1 MIVIQCLK
9 VFALSLFHILLI
21 SRKAQPTQNVRKAIF
36 FNSWWTTVDMLKK
49 DVIRLPPFFHL
60 SLTIFTWSPDWL
72 LCVKCQAV
80 FAGWFCGFIWTT
92 ALIEM
97 AVNCVNWISY
107 FSESV
112 HQKSIDLS
120 SETAGIRVN
129 TCFILIQR
137 NVSFKLMYYV
147 IFYYLFMV

>member
-60 SLTIFTWSPDWL
+60 SLTIFT
-72 LCVKCQAV
+72 
-80 FAGWFCGFIWTT
+80 
-92 ALIEM
+92 
-97 AVNCVNWISY
+97 
-107 FSESV
+107 
-112 HQKSIDLS
+112 
-120 SETAGIRVN
+120 
-129 TCFILIQR
+129 
-137 NVSFKLMYYV
+137 
-147 IFYYLFMV
+147 